1 MSTVSNEFTHEIVV
15 VDAHIDRFGHANNV
29 VFVQWIQ
36 DVAEAHSTA
45 VGFPVAAYE
54 RMGAAFIVRRHE
66 VEYLRPAVLG
76 ERLSIRTWIPDAKG
90 ASCTRGTEM
99 TSLKS
104 GQVLAKSSTT
114 WVFAALA
121 TLRLQRIP
129 DDVRI
134 AFGFDPRRS

>member
-15 VDAHIDRFGHANNV
+15 NDAHIDRFGHANNV
-29 VFVQWIQ
+29 AFVQWIQ

-66 VEYLRPAVLG
+66 VEYLRPAMLG
-76 ERLSIRTWIPDAKG
+76 ERLAIRTWIPDAKA

-114 WVFAALA
+114 WVYAVLA